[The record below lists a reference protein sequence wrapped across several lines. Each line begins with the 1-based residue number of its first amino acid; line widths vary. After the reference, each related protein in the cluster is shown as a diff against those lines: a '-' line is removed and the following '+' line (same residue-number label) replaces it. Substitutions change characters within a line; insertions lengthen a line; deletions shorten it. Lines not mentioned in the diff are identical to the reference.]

1 MENQPSAEHLK
12 EIARQLSCPDGEH
25 GVKTGEMMNIS
36 NIGMTRSAVEALL
49 LKPNDVI
56 LELGHGNAA
65 HIADIFNKAEN
76 LTYFGADISK
86 TIIAEAEK
94 NNASFITNKQAS
106 FFLTNGTTLPF
117 EDDYFDK
124 IFTVNTIYFWQNP
137 IQYLEEIKRVL
148 KYNGMLIIAFA
159 DKSFMETLPFTKF
172 GFELYDE
179 LKAHKVLKDSG
190 FEIIKST
197 QKHEEIQSN
206 AGFKVNRDYYVVSAV
221 ASK

>member
-1 MENQPSAEHLK
+1 MENQPSEDHLK

-25 GVKTGEMMNIS
+25 GVKTGEMMNVS
-36 NIGMTRSAVEALL
+36 NIGMTKSAIEALL
-49 LKPNDVI
+49 LKANDVI

-65 HIADIFNKAEN
+65 HVADILNEVEN

-94 NNASFITNKQAS
+94 INASSVKDNQAS
-106 FFLTNGTTLPF
+106 FYLTNGITLPF
-117 EDDYFDK
+117 EDKTFDK

-137 IQYLEEIKRVL
+137 VQYLEEIKRVL
-148 KYNGMLIIAFA
+148 KSKGLLIIAFA
-159 DKSFMETLPFTKF
+159 DKTFMESLPFTKF

-179 LKAHKVLKDSG
+179 QKMHQVLKDSG
-190 FEIIKST
+190 FDVIRSVK
-197 QKHEEIQSN
+197 KNEEIQSN

-221 ASK
+221 AN